1 MLKERNE
8 GNSVTETIDGI
19 LNIDSLRFT
28 KYTLIYLV
36 RNQSENSQK
45 KWMNILCGC
54 IDQNILSMPPAVA
67 VRLSI
72 STGIDNVMTK

>member
-45 KWMNILCGC
+45 K
-54 IDQNILSMPPAVA
+54 
-67 VRLSI
+67 
-72 STGIDNVMTK
+72 